1 MDKVVGSLPAALDGI
16 ESGASLSIGGFGLC
30 GIPSVLIAGLL
41 AKGVTDLEA
50 VSNNCG
56 VDDWGLGLLLREKRI
71 RRMVASY
78 VGENKEFER
87 QYLRGELEVE
97 LVPQGTLAEKL
108 RAGGSGIPAFYT
120 ATGVG
125 SQIADGGL
133 PWRFDGDGGVLK
145 HSPPKETAE
154 MDFDGRV
161 RTFVL
166 EKAIICDFG
175 LVRAWKGDRHGNL
188 IFRKSARN
196 FNPAAAMAG
205 RITIAEV
212 EELYEPGELDPD
224 EIQLPGIYVH
234 RVLALT
240 PEQADEKRI
249 EKLVTRPRE
258 LTGLS
263 RAGQAAGPDA
273 AAAASE
279 PVIGL
284 TRDQMAARAALEL
297 ADGDYV
303 NLGIG
308 LPTLIPDYVPDDVEL
323 VLQSENGR
331 ERRCR
336 SPGTSP
342 HRRRCRRRTE
352 QAKSGTAGGGVVG
365 GVGAGASPGA
375 GARARAPARGF
386 ASSAVRKD
394 GGHVSMRVTSEVV
407 AETVRRVCLPVGF
420 RAHDRPRRQY
430 RSRLLDPGLG
440 RDDDDHLRQH
450 LIVEL
455 EVDARAAWPPRRS
468 PPGHLQ
474 RGYARI
480 YQELVVQR
488 HRGRARPTAAVA
500 GDTGRAT
507 ERIYEVGRQGVLAWA
522 LGKAGYTVRRPI
534 SSGRGGDRE
543 PDEGVSW
550 SVTDGVA
557 PRRHTPRPAATTR

>member
-133 PWRFDGDGGVLK
+133 PWRFDDDGGVLK

-258 LTGLS
+258 STGLS

-323 VLQSENGR
+323 VLQSENGILGTGQ
-331 ERRCR
+331 
-336 SPGTSP
+336 SPYEGEEDADLINAGKATVTLRKGASIFDSAMSFGMIRGGKIDAAILGAMQVSAAGDIANWMIP
-342 HRRRCRRRTE
+342 GKMIKGMGGGMDLVAGAKKVVVLMEHVAKDGSTKVVNACSLPITGQGVAQRIITDLCVFDVTDHGLVLTELAPGVTEEYVRARTE
-352 QAKSGTAGGGVVG
+352 
-365 GVGAGASPGA
+365 PD
-375 GARARAPARGF
+375 F
-386 ASSAVRKD
+386 
-394 GGHVSMRVTSEVV
+394 
-407 AETVRRVCLPVGF
+407 TVDL
-420 RAHDRPRRQY
+420 
-430 RSRLLDPGLG
+430 S
-440 RDDDDHLRQH
+440 
-450 LIVEL
+450 
-455 EVDARAAWPPRRS
+455 
-468 PPGHLQ
+468 
-474 RGYARI
+474 
-480 YQELVVQR
+480 
-488 HRGRARPTAAVA
+488 
-500 GDTGRAT
+500 
-507 ERIYEVGRQGVLAWA
+507 
-522 LGKAGYTVRRPI
+522 
-534 SSGRGGDRE
+534 
-543 PDEGVSW
+543 
-550 SVTDGVA
+550 
-557 PRRHTPRPAATTR
+557 